1 MCHRPPGVALTQ
13 INSATTS
20 TSLPLNL
27 RPVAASYM
35 WPLCLRVRFLES
47 AGGSCQRSDNARG
60 GHPALSIT
68 RPPAFCNLIFVM
80 SKNVRQHFAG
90 IREPRWMDVLPM
102 DQSPAGGG
110 MSCCLIVR
118 LVENVRARRRSQ
130 GDDMSLRVVSS
141 SRCTTTGVV
150 GSTFAR
156 LRTSGPCS
164 GQRRGSRT
172 LDVCSRLSRWHSSSM
187 RRRSAWASCKLMA

>member
-1 MCHRPPGVALTQ
+1 
-13 INSATTS
+13 
-20 TSLPLNL
+20 
-27 RPVAASYM
+27 M
-35 WPLCLRVRFLES
+35 WPLCLRLRFLES

-118 LVENVRARRRSQ
+118 LVENVGARRHSQ
-130 GDDMSLRVVSS
+130 GDGHLTPGGLKQPLHHHGRSWIY
-141 SRCTTTGVV
+141 
-150 GSTFAR
+150 FAC